1 MALTL
6 LKRKP
11 CESRLENRVGAE
23 PDASKFCLPS
33 ETRPCITVCYHS
45 ESCMYDCKSVREA
58 LEEEIR
64 ARNLG
69 ILVKPMKA
77 GCEGDCPYGALL
89 GFPQKG
95 FFYRGVTADRAREV
109 VAETLLMGHIL
120 FDLLFIDPFKSTSGL
135 ILYDRPSRFI
145 ATIDESFCMV
155 QVSRY
160 FVKFNEGVSCG
171 KCTPCRVGS
180 VELGEILDR
189 VIQGKAR
196 FEDLKRLELI
206 GTAMQET
213 PYCDFARVCSGP
225 VLTALQYFRA
235 EFELHVD
242 EHICPAGVCE
252 ALVNKPPEKTQKPA
266 EG

>member
-11 CESRLENRVGAE
+11 CESGLEDRVRPE
-23 PDASKFCLPS
+23 PWTTQFCRPT
-33 ETRPCITVCYHS
+33 ETRPCITVCYPS
-45 ESCMYDCKSVREA
+45 ESCTYDCKGVRQA

-69 ILVKPMKA
+69 IPVESMKV
-77 GCEGDCPYGALL
+77 GCEGDCPYGTPV

-95 FFYRGVTADRAREV
+95 FFYRGVTPERARDV
-109 VAETLLMGHIL
+109 VAETLLKGHIL
-120 FDLLFIDPFKSTSGL
+120 FDLLYIDPLKSTSGH
-135 ILYDRPSRFI
+135 ILYDRPFKFI
-145 ATIDESFCMV
+145 ATMDDSFCMV
-155 QVSRY
+155 QVARY

-189 VIQGKAR
+189 IIRGKGR
-196 FEDLKRLELI
+196 LEDLKRLELI
-206 GTAMQET
+206 SAAMQDT

-225 VLTALQYFRA
+225 VLTALQYFKS

-242 EHICPAGVCE
+242 EGICPAGVCE
-252 ALVNKPPEKTQKPA
+252 ALVTKAAGERAKSS
-266 EG
+266 